1 MAMQNNATPDEQVLD
16 NISQKYGRNP
26 SRDRLDRSNISGDGR
41 AGMNTSYYTN
51 NQQNDGLPN
60 KILRPVS
67 GKSTSSRYG
76 GKSPGAMP
84 HLMGQVPN
92 TGQTL

>member
-51 NQQNDGLPN
+51 NQ
-60 KILRPVS
+60 
-67 GKSTSSRYG
+67 
-76 GKSPGAMP
+76 
-84 HLMGQVPN
+84 
-92 TGQTL
+92 